1 MTVKQVIGRILYNLI
16 AKHMPLSDARFS
28 FGSKRVRAFCGKLIL
43 ENCGKNVNIE
53 KGAQFSSAI
62 SLGDNS
68 GIGSYAQ
75 ISSNVVIGK
84 DVMMGPYCFIY
95 TSNHRMDG
103 LEQPMRK
110 QGFTPPRA
118 VIIEDDV
125 WIGARVTIL
134 PGVHI
139 GKGSVL
145 GAGSVITADVPPYAV
160 VGGNPARVLKYRNNG
175 SAKGVGC
182 D

>member
-1 MTVKQVIGRILYNLI
+1 MW
-16 AKHMPLSDARFS
+16 
-28 FGSKRVRAFCGKLIL
+28 
-43 ENCGKNVNIE
+43 
-53 KGAQFSSAI
+53 
-62 SLGDNS
+62 
-68 GIGSYAQ
+68 
-75 ISSNVVIGK
+75 
-84 DVMMGPYCFIY
+84 
-95 TSNHRMDG
+95 
-103 LEQPMRK
+103 K

-145 GAGSVITADVPPYAV
+145 GAGSVITSDVPPYAV

-175 SAKGVGC
+175 SAKGHIFWEE
-182 D
+182 